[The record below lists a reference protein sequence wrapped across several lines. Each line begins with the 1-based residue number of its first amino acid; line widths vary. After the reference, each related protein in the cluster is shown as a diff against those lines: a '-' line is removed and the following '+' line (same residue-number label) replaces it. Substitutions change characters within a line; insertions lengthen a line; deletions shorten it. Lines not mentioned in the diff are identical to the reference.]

1 MPRITQWEAHIGRRV
16 RLRDLF
22 VLLTVVEC
30 GSMAKA
36 ASQLGVS
43 TPSISEVIADL
54 EHTLGVRLLDR
65 TPKGVVPTRYG
76 EAFLIRGHA
85 VFDELRQGFRDIE
98 FISDP
103 AAGEVR
109 IGCSESLIAFLVLVI
124 ESLLKKNPRM
134 RFHVRQ
140 VHWPTVEFPEL
151 HARTIDL
158 TLARLAG
165 LPVNGRFDEDLEAE
179 ILFDDPFSAVVG
191 PNSKWRRRR
200 KIDLGELANEAWLV
214 TPHDVLAGRVVDDA
228 FERRGLKP
236 PDAVVACYSTNLRAN
251 LASRGQS
258 IAVLPRSYLL
268 LSAERYSLKQL
279 PIQLSA
285 IRSPVAVVT
294 VRNRTLTPAV
304 EVFIECA
311 REIGRSLFAE
321 KRARKR

>member
-134 RFHVRQ
+134 RFHVRAGAEGFAGDKPRPQ
-140 VHWPTVEFPEL
+140 SAAFVRWKVGSAVMREGRIGLLEL
-151 HARTIDL
+151 RRQADPGLDPVHARRGFHGLRHQDNRP
-158 TLARLAG
+158 AEAG
-165 LPVNGRFDEDLEAE
+165 HYV
-179 ILFDDPFSAVVG
+179 
-191 PNSKWRRRR
+191 
-200 KIDLGELANEAWLV
+200 
-214 TPHDVLAGRVVDDA
+214 
-228 FERRGLKP
+228 P
-236 PDAVVACYSTNLRAN
+236 PC
-251 LASRGQS
+251 
-258 IAVLPRSYLL
+258 P
-268 LSAERYSLKQL
+268 
-279 PIQLSA
+279 
-285 IRSPVAVVT
+285 
-294 VRNRTLTPAV
+294 
-304 EVFIECA
+304 
-311 REIGRSLFAE
+311 
-321 KRARKR
+321 